1 MNFLGTKSLL
11 TIVAALVFFTL
22 TIFFIAALFAAVKPT
37 FVKDDTPFL
46 WFGLWKVVAFSLKQA
61 LCSTGIS
68 LILGIAVA
76 FYTSNRNF
84 PGSSFLLSFS
94 AIPLCVPPLLVA
106 LGFVMFFGMGG
117 WLNKTLMSIF
127 SLSEPPLSFLYSFWG
142 IILAQ
147 GFYNFP
153 IVMKTCHESW
163 LKIPAEEKQAAELLG
178 ANKFKVFRTITFFHL
193 LPGIISS
200 GMTVFLYCF
209 FSFVIVL
216 LFGGPGTRVLEV
228 EIYQAA
234 RSRMDFTL
242 ASRLALVETLIA
254 MVVVVFHS
262 LWEVKSNSVKGI
274 SFQIQ
279 SEKKKNIS
287 GFREKNLA
295 FILGILLILFFFM
308 PFISIVFSA
317 FENQKDGFVSNS
329 IITNKVGFQ
338 NFINIFSRKSFWL
351 ALGNSLVIG
360 IGTSLMSVFAALFY
374 SCLVKYISV
383 SKGTLFLK
391 ILAMLPMAV
400 SSVVM
405 AFGIIQLVGRGNVF
419 SLILAQ
425 SASCWP
431 FSFRQ
436 IISGMDKIPKLQIQA
451 ARCLS
456 PNPLDQFFMLYI
468 PVCKKNILSA
478 LGFTFA
484 ISLGD
489 TTLPL
494 VLAIPRLETLA
505 LYTYKLAGSYRFNEA
520 CACGIILGLIT
531 IPVFVLTSKKEKV
544 YDK

>member
-1 MNFLGTKSLL
+1 M
-11 TIVAALVFFTL
+11 
-22 TIFFIAALFAAVKPT
+22 
-37 FVKDDTPFL
+37 
-46 WFGLWKVVAFSLKQA
+46 
-61 LCSTGIS
+61 
-68 LILGIAVA
+68 
-76 FYTSNRNF
+76 
-84 PGSSFLLSFS
+84 
-94 AIPLCVPPLLVA
+94 
-106 LGFVMFFGMGG
+106 
-117 WLNKTLMSIF
+117 
-127 SLSEPPLSFLYSFWG
+127 
-142 IILAQ
+142 AQ

-254 MVVVVFHS
+254 MAVVVFHS

-279 SEKKKNIS
+279 SEKKKNIF
-287 GFREKNLA
+287 GFREKTLA

-351 ALGNSLVIG
+351 ALGNSVVIG
-360 IGTSLMSVFAALFY
+360 IGTSF
-374 SCLVKYISV
+374 
-383 SKGTLFLK
+383 
-391 ILAMLPMAV
+391 
-400 SSVVM
+400 
-405 AFGIIQLVGRGNVF
+405 
-419 SLILAQ
+419 
-425 SASCWP
+425 
-431 FSFRQ
+431 
-436 IISGMDKIPKLQIQA
+436 
-451 ARCLS
+451 
-456 PNPLDQFFMLYI
+456 
-468 PVCKKNILSA
+468 
-478 LGFTFA
+478 
-484 ISLGD
+484 
-489 TTLPL
+489 
-494 VLAIPRLETLA
+494 
-505 LYTYKLAGSYRFNEA
+505 
-520 CACGIILGLIT
+520 
-531 IPVFVLTSKKEKV
+531 
-544 YDK
+544 